1 VLGSEIEADG
11 SLCARELVDDGPS
24 LRGDHHGRTD
34 PRRVREH
41 NSRTTSDG
49 GLAKGQCIG
58 PRGTIFPDLLRL
70 AVVAGA
76 QAGVM
81 SNRTILWLLAMIV
94 GLGLL
99 FWLFPPHE
107 IERRLEREKMG
118 ARQSRGS

>member
-1 VLGSEIEADG
+1 MDAYVLVSW
-11 SLCARELVDDGPS
+11 LMMGPRFEETTMEG
-24 LRGDHHGRTD
+24 LIRAEC
-34 PRRVREH
+34 VEH
-41 NSRTTSDG
+41 YSRTTSDG

-76 QAGVM
+76 QRGVM